1 MVNDMTKIPRRFR
14 RREQKAKAGNLRSTR
29 KKMARIIH
37 LLENKNTDLS
47 NEILVDAKKWKNVT
61 SKSHWPLMNRLGK
74 KHEDV
79 LAKIDQ
85 IKQDGGMIIRRYNL
99 NFGTEEAV

>member
-1 MVNDMTKIPRRFR
+1 MVIDMTEIPRRFR
-14 RREQKAKAGNLRSTR
+14 RREQQAKGGNLRPTR

-37 LLENKNTDLS
+37 LLESKNTNLAK
-47 NEILVDAKKWKNVT
+47 EILNDAKKWKDVT
-61 SKSHWPLMNRLGK
+61 SKSHWSLMNRLGK